1 MQRVLKDVDLQTR
14 FHLWFMYDGAL
25 PYFLLAGQE
34 FLNNVFTGQL
44 IARGRQT
51 TWLARLS
58 DLNP

>member
-1 MQRVLKDVDLQTR
+1 
-14 FHLWFMYDGAL
+14 MYDGAL